1 MLPTL
6 IFIVVIDILTPFLA
20 FKTHFDTR
28 ARNEVPGAAGPIIIF
43 RIIESI
49 R

>member
-6 IFIVVIDILTPFLA
+6 IFIVVIDILNPFLA

-28 ARNEVPGAAGPIIIF
+28 ARNEVTGPAGPIIIF